1 MLDLC
6 PAVKGGDSV
15 TYGLEEKV
23 WGVSRMAV
31 PKFEDFYRPV
41 LELVSESRDHITHK
55 ELFGQ
60 LVSRLS
66 LTEKD
71 QKVTTKAGTRPQFES
86 HARFAVFY
94 LRKVGLL
101 QSIERG
107 HISITS
113 LGKGFLRTHDGPI
126 RDADLHLLISD
137 EGHEFIPQ
145 TLQPSH
151 AEAASPDAQLAAAYQ
166 VVSDQLA
173 DEVLENVK
181 SVSPESFERIVN
193 RLLNHMGYGEIDRET
208 GHSGDQG
215 FDGILNQDRL
225 GLEKVYVQA
234 KRYDTA
240 QVGEPEIR
248 TFSGSLDWPGAL
260 KGIFVTTSS
269 FLRTARQSAEDIS
282 KGSKTI
288 RLIDG
293 EELAQLMIQHGV
305 GVVTEITYE
314 VKKLDANY
322 FAELQVLTGETNFPE
337 QFCCYRST
345 LFPFVSCLR
354 RRFIKGAAF
363 SLGSLHTVVPSLS
376 PGSLTLLSLL
386 QAIHLTQL
394 ISVHNQILNHHVAHL
409 HGDD

>member
-1 MLDLC
+1 M
-6 PAVKGGDSV
+6 P
-15 TYGLEEKV
+15 
-23 WGVSRMAV
+23 V

-41 LELVSESRDHITHK
+41 LELVSESKDNLTHK

-60 LVSRLS
+60 LVVRLS
-66 LTEKD
+66 LTEED
-71 QKVTTKAGTRPQFES
+71 QKIATKGGTRPQYES

-107 HISITS
+107 QISITS
-113 LGKGFLRTHDGPI
+113 KGREFLLSNAGPI
-126 RDADLHLLISD
+126 QSADLQRIVSD
-137 EGHEFIPQ
+137 VGNEPIPQ
-145 TLQPSH
+145 TLQNPN
-151 AEAASPDAQLAAAYQ
+151 ADLASPDLQLAAIY
-166 VVSDQLA
+166 DDINEQLA
-173 DEVLENVK
+173 DEVLESVR
-181 SVSPESFERIVN
+181 SVSPESFERLVN
-193 RLLNHMGYGEIDRET
+193 RLLSRMGYGEIDREK

-248 TFSGSLDWPGAL
+248 TFSGSLDRPGAL
-260 KGIFVTTSS
+260 KGVFVTTSS
-269 FLRTARQSAEDIS
+269 FLPGARQAAEDIS

-293 EELAQLMIQHGV
+293 NELAQLMIQHGV

-322 FAELQVLTGETNFPE
+322 FAEL
-337 QFCCYRST
+337 
-345 LFPFVSCLR
+345 
-354 RRFIKGAAF
+354 
-363 SLGSLHTVVPSLS
+363 
-376 PGSLTLLSLL
+376 
-386 QAIHLTQL
+386 
-394 ISVHNQILNHHVAHL
+394 
-409 HGDD
+409 